1 MLTLILAHG
10 DRLFIG
16 TAVRKHPL
24 LLFVAPNNVNQST
37 HEGSLYKSSCCSVND
52 NCYGH
57 LWPLMDI
64 EQRQHFKRNLLIYL
78 LGHRWGVGCTSVTDR
93 QTTDGRATAYCE
105 RSHPL
110 KMATFDAKRCQLSLV
125 ASLSHWAS
133 TLFAARLPWCSRSRE
148 FVSDNWSLF
157 CVDPYVCVCER
168 CALYTMGHKKG
179 ANLFS
184 SVTLAK
190 NQRILMQFSLLD
202 LQMNDTCDAMNFTL
216 LTWLVLLHYLVK
228 VKTQHVI
235 LQRDITK
242 ESCIRWS

>member
-133 TLFAARLPWCSRSRE
+133 TFVCSTFAVMQQVARVCQRQLILVLCRP
-148 FVSDNWSLF
+148 L
-157 CVDPYVCVCER
+157 CVCMR
-168 CALYTMGHKKG
+168 ALCAIHHGP
-179 ANLFS
+179 
-184 SVTLAK
+184 
-190 NQRILMQFSLLD
+190 
-202 LQMNDTCDAMNFTL
+202 
-216 LTWLVLLHYLVK
+216 
-228 VKTQHVI
+228 
-235 LQRDITK
+235 
-242 ESCIRWS
+242 